1 MRQEESASGVHYLNL
16 ATELLHVA
24 RLTDPLQGVWEAAD
38 LQWWWRRDQH
48 KDSRTQIFLMDE
60 GQPVAAVVL
69 TDWGGR
75 FQIDL
80 IFSSPQHAVELRQLW
95 PTALGLVESVGDKR
109 VEIEIP
115 SDDEE
120 LIQCAVDAGFKGEF
134 ENNWACWMPAS
145 DQRPND
151 ILPSGFVIRSR
162 AEVTDGPHPMADRN
176 GSDFEERLAEC
187 PLYSPDLDLAVYNSD
202 GDVAGYSLYWA
213 DRTTQVGLV
222 EPMRTIDAFRGM
234 GIARAMLATG
244 LELLTRSGCQRMKVS
259 AATPLYLG
267 AGFHATTSSY
277 SLAKN

>member
-1 MRQEESASGVHYLNL
+1 MRQEMPASGVHYLNL

-80 IFSSPQHAVELRQLW
+80 IFSSPQHGDELRQLW
-95 PTALGLVESVGDKR
+95 PIALELIESIGDKR
-109 VEIEIP
+109 IEFEIP
-115 SDDEE
+115 SDDPE
-120 LIQCAVDAGFKGEF
+120 LIQCAVNAGFRGEF
-134 ENNWACWMPAS
+134 EENWTCWMPAA
-145 DQRPND
+145 DRPATQA
-151 ILPSGFVIRSR
+151 LPSGYVIRSR
-162 AEVTDGPHPMADRN
+162 AEVPQGPHPMADRN

-187 PLYSPDLDLAVYNSD
+187 PLYSPDLDLAVYTSS
-202 GDVAGYSLYWA
+202 GDVAGYSLFWA
-213 DRTTQVGLV
+213 DRNTRVGLV
-222 EPMRTIDAFRGM
+222 EPMRTIDAFQGL

-244 LELLTRSGCQRMKVS
+244 LELLTRTGCQRMKVS
-259 AATPLYLG
+259 AATPLYLN
-267 AGFHATTSSY
+267 AGFHATSSSY

>member
-1 MRQEESASGVHYLNL
+1 MSASGVQYLNL
-16 ATELLHVA
+16 ATELLREA
-24 RLTDPLQGVWEAAD
+24 RLADPLQGVWEAAD

-60 GQPVAAVVL
+60 GQPVAAVLL

-80 IFSSPQHAVELRQLW
+80 IFSSPQHGDELRQLW
-95 PTALGLVESVGDKR
+95 PTALELIESVGDKR
-109 VEIEIP
+109 IEFEIP
-115 SDDEE
+115 SDAEE
-120 LIQCAVDAGFKGEF
+120 LIQRAVDADFESEF
-134 ENNWACWMPAS
+134 EENWTCWMPAS
-145 DQRPND
+145 ERRATHL
-151 ILPSGFVIRSR
+151 LPSGFVIRSR
-162 AEVTDGPHPMADRN
+162 AEVPDGPHPMADLN

-187 PLYSPDLDLAVYNSD
+187 SLYSSDLDLAVYNSD

-222 EPMRTIDAFRGM
+222 EPMRTIDAFRGR

-244 LELLTRSGCQRMKVS
+244 LDLLTRSGCQRMKVS
-259 AATPLYLG
+259 AATSLYLD